1 MKGKM
6 LLTRNGGT
14 PVMVSSIEDIIRSLG
29 DLIQGFDDV
38 EIDRNQVL
46 ARIGI
51 NYIQF
56 GIIQYC

>member
-6 LLTRNGGT
+6 LFTRNGGT

-38 EIDRNQVL
+38 EIDRNLVL
-46 ARIGI
+46 ARIV
-51 NYIQF
+51 
-56 GIIQYC
+56 